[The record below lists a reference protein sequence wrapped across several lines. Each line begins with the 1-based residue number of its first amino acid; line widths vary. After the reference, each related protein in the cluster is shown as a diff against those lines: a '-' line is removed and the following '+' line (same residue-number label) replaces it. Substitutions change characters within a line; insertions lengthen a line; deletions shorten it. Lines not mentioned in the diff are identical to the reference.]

1 MEASETAQRF
11 AHEQWPYEPKFKRVN
26 GWRMHYVDEG
36 AGDPVVLLHGNPAW
50 GFLYR
55 KFIKPL
61 TAAGRRV
68 IVPDM
73 VGFGLSEKPV
83 REQAHTL
90 DGHIANL
97 TGLLRQL
104 DVRNATIVCHDWG
117 GPTGLGFALSNP
129 DRVRALV
136 IMSTWAWPLPPAE
149 FHTRIFPWRMMHAPP
164 SSAPIFSDATMRLQ
178 VGGCTFPSST
188 ARRSGRKPR
197 ASMRTSCLIQD
208 LVCSRGPGPAGS
220 RSTKAPAAWLA
231 SNGWNAS

>member
-1 MEASETAQRF
+1 MARLRSSLDEEGTVEASGGAQRSVL
-11 AHEQWPYEPKFKRVN
+11 EQWPYEPRFKRVN
-26 GWRMHYVDEG
+26 GWRMHYIDEG

-61 TAAGRRV
+61 TEAGRRV

-104 DVRNATIVCHDWG
+104 GVRNATVVCHDWG
-117 GPTGLGFALSNP
+117 
-129 DRVRALV
+129 R
-136 IMSTWAWPLPPAE
+136 
-149 FHTRIFPWRMMHAPP
+149 
-164 SSAPIFSDATMRLQ
+164 
-178 VGGCTFPSST
+178 
-188 ARRSGRKPR
+188 
-197 ASMRTSCLIQD
+197 
-208 LVCSRGPGPAGS
+208 
-220 RSTKAPAAWLA
+220 
-231 SNGWNAS
+231 

>member
-1 MEASETAQRF
+1 MDASGGAQRF

-36 AGDPVVLLHGNPAW
+36 VADPVVLLHGNPAW

-55 KFIKPL
+55 KFVKPL

-73 VGFGLSEKPV
+73 IGFGLSEKPV

-97 TGLLRQL
+97 TSLLRQL
-104 DVRNATIVCHDWG
+104 DLRNATMVCHDWG

-129 DRVRALV
+129 NRIRALV
-136 IMSTWAWPLPPAE
+136 IMSTWAWPVPPAE
-149 FHTRIFPWRMMHAPP
+149 FHNRIFPWRMMHAPVVGP
-164 SSAPIFSDATMRLQ
+164 YLLGRHNALAGRGMYLSVVDRKKFRGRPRTPTKTSCRIRDRVSSHGHGRVGFRSTTARAASRVSNGSSA
-178 VGGCTFPSST
+178 
-188 ARRSGRKPR
+188 
-197 ASMRTSCLIQD
+197 
-208 LVCSRGPGPAGS
+208 
-220 RSTKAPAAWLA
+220 
-231 SNGWNAS
+231 N

>member
-1 MEASETAQRF
+1 MEASEGAQRF
-11 AHEQWPYEPKFKRVN
+11 AHEQWPYDPKFKQVN

-36 AGDPVVLLHGNPAW
+36 TGDPVVLLHGNPAW

-61 TAAGRRV
+61 TEEGRRV

-104 DVRNATIVCHDWG
+104 DVRNATIVCHD
-117 GPTGLGFALSNP
+117 
-129 DRVRALV
+129 
-136 IMSTWAWPLPPAE
+136 
-149 FHTRIFPWRMMHAPP
+149 
-164 SSAPIFSDATMRLQ
+164 
-178 VGGCTFPSST
+178 
-188 ARRSGRKPR
+188 
-197 ASMRTSCLIQD
+197 
-208 LVCSRGPGPAGS
+208 
-220 RSTKAPAAWLA
+220 
-231 SNGWNAS
+231 